1 MNSENENQFYLGN
14 ELIKRASAKTE
25 YTNEQIE
32 EYVKC
37 SLDIFYFI
45 ETYCKIPTVD
55 HGVSN
60 ITLYPYQRK
69 MIQQM
74 ADERYSF
81 FSTPRQVSKTAS
93 ACLFILWFTIFR
105 SDKDFFIV
113 ANKRDTAAE
122 SIYRITVTLENLP
135 FWLQPGVT
143 SLNKGS
149 ITFANGSRILS
160 AATTSG
166 TLRGKSG
173 NVYIDEACDIDH
185 FDDFLS
191 GTLPVLSSGKTTKII
206 ITTTPSRQ
214 GTKLYELYRSAKNGV
229 GEFKLFEVA
238 WNEAPGRDEAW
249 KEKTIETIG
258 LRKFNIEFMAQWLS
272 SSGSLIDSFYLEKIY
287 SGITEGKIVNDIKIY
302 DAPIKGHVYF
312 ISVDVSR
319 GAGIDNSAFSVIDIT
334 EYPYKQVATY
344 YNNLVSTMFFPS
356 IIHNAALL
364 YNEAFVLVETNDAGL
379 EVANI
384 LYYDLEY
391 ENVLFTI
398 IKGRSGQVLCG
409 PMKQAKLGVKTSKAT
424 KSVGCNNLKTLV
436 ESNNLEIYDKDT
448 FNELSAFIVSG
459 TSYQADDD
467 AHDDLVMTLVN
478 FSWAANQHYFKSLI
492 DADLRKHIF
501 ENTEAELEQSLVP
514 FVVVINEPI
523 KEENDD
529 PTYLSPA
536 DFIKWMQE

>member
-74 ADERYSF
+74 VDERYSF

-287 SGITEGKIVNDIKIY
+287 GGITEGKIVNDIKIY

>member
-74 ADERYSF
+74 VDERYSF

-249 KEKTIETIG
+249 REKTIDTIG
-258 LRKFNIEFMAQWLS
+258 LRKFNIEYMAQWLS

-302 DAPIKGHVYF
+302 DAPIKDHVYF

>member
-74 ADERYSF
+74 VDERYSF

-424 KSVGCNNLKTLV
+424 KSVGCNNLKTLI

>member
-1 MNSENENQFYLGN
+1 MNTENENQFYLGN

-74 ADERYSF
+74 VDERYSF

-287 SGITEGKIVNDIKIY
+287 GGITEGKIVNDIKIY

>member
-1 MNSENENQFYLGN
+1 MNTENENQFYLGN

-74 ADERYSF
+74 VDERYSF

>member
-60 ITLYPYQRK
+60 IALYPYQRK

-74 ADERYSF
+74 VDERYSF

-287 SGITEGKIVNDIKIY
+287 SGITEGKIVNDIKMY
-302 DAPIKGHVYF
+302 ENPIKDHVYF
-312 ISVDVSR
+312 MSVDVSR
-319 GAGIDNSAFSVIDIT
+319 GAGIDHSAFSVIDIT

-356 IIHNAALL
+356 IIHNTALL

-391 ENVLFTI
+391 ENALFTI

-409 PMKQAKLGVKTSKAT
+409 PMKQSKLGVKTSKAT
-424 KSVGCNNLKTLV
+424 KSIGCNNLKTLI

-448 FNELSAFIVSG
+448 FDELTAFIISG

-478 FSWAANQHYFKSLI
+478 FSWAANQHYFKNLI

-501 ENTEAELEQSLVP
+501 ENTERELEQSLTP
-514 FVVVINEPI
+514 FIVVIEEHTNEP
-523 KEENDD
+523 DD

>member
-1 MNSENENQFYLGN
+1 MNTENENQFYLGN

-74 ADERYSF
+74 VDERYSF

-249 KEKTIETIG
+249 REKTIDTIG
-258 LRKFNIEFMAQWLS
+258 LRKFNIEYMAQWLS

-302 DAPIKGHVYF
+302 DAPIKDHVYF

>member
-424 KSVGCNNLKTLV
+424 KSVGCNNLKTLI

>member
-287 SGITEGKIVNDIKIY
+287 SGITKGKIVNDIKIY

-424 KSVGCNNLKTLV
+424 KSVGCNNLKTLI

>member
-60 ITLYPYQRK
+60 ITLYPYQLK

-74 ADERYSF
+74 VDERYSF

>member
-1 MNSENENQFYLGN
+1 MNTENENQFYLGN

-74 ADERYSF
+74 VDERYSF

-302 DAPIKGHVYF
+302 DAPIKDHVYF

>member
-74 ADERYSF
+74 VDERYSF

>member
-1 MNSENENQFYLGN
+1 
-14 ELIKRASAKTE
+14 
-25 YTNEQIE
+25 
-32 EYVKC
+32 
-37 SLDIFYFI
+37 
-45 ETYCKIPTVD
+45 
-55 HGVSN
+55 
-60 ITLYPYQRK
+60 
-69 MIQQM
+69 
-74 ADERYSF
+74 
-81 FSTPRQVSKTAS
+81 
-93 ACLFILWFTIFR
+93 
-105 SDKDFFIV
+105 
-113 ANKRDTAAE
+113 
-122 SIYRITVTLENLP
+122 
-135 FWLQPGVT
+135 
-143 SLNKGS
+143 
-149 ITFANGSRILS
+149 
-160 AATTSG
+160 
-166 TLRGKSG
+166 
-173 NVYIDEACDIDH
+173 
-185 FDDFLS
+185 
-191 GTLPVLSSGKTTKII
+191 
-206 ITTTPSRQ
+206 
-214 GTKLYELYRSAKNGV
+214 
-229 GEFKLFEVA
+229 
-238 WNEAPGRDEAW
+238 
-249 KEKTIETIG
+249 
-258 LRKFNIEFMAQWLS
+258 
-272 SSGSLIDSFYLEKIY
+272 
-287 SGITEGKIVNDIKIY
+287 
-302 DAPIKGHVYF
+302 
-312 ISVDVSR
+312 
-319 GAGIDNSAFSVIDIT
+319 
-334 EYPYKQVATY
+334 
-344 YNNLVSTMFFPS
+344 MFFPS

>member
-1 MNSENENQFYLGN
+1 MNTENENQFYLGN

-60 ITLYPYQRK
+60 IALYPYQRK

-74 ADERYSF
+74 VDERYSF